1 MAKYNKNTGYIE
13 IDEEE
18 KKSLFSKPQKEIE
31 QPIVTGEQF
40 LSHDVSQSRSV
51 SQSR

>member
-31 QPIVTGEQF
+31 TLINWIIWGDTKHFYQAIKKTDEF
-40 LSHDVSQSRSV
+40 
-51 SQSR
+51 